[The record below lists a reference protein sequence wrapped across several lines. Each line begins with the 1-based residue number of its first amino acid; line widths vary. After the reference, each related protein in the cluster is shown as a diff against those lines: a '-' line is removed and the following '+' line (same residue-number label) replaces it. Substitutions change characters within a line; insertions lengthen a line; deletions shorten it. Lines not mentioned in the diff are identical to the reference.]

1 MRERLT
7 INAIGEKISLKFQ
20 NTANN
25 PWQIDDIGF
34 HTLDIDRKD
43 SIPTNIVSHHI
54 SLKIQGYGIESE
66 DYLTTEAGDTLI
78 TEDGGS
84 IIAWAGAESDF
95 MIKYI
100 QIPKEKYP
108 NQ

>member
-1 MRERLT
+1 MRQRIT

-20 NTANN
+20 NTADN

-34 HTLDIDRKD
+34 HALDIDRRD
-43 SIPTNIVSHHI
+43 SISTNIVSHHI
-54 SLKIQGYGIESE
+54 SLKIQSYGIESG
-66 DYLTTEAGDTLI
+66 DYLTTEDGDMLI

-95 MIKYI
+95 MVKYI
-100 QIPKEKYP
+100 QIAKEKYQ